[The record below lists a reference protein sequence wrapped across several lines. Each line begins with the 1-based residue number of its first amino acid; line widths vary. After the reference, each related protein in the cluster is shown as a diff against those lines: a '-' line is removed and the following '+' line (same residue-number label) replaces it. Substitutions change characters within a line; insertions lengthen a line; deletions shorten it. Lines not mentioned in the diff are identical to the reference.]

1 MWNPAIG
8 ATITLIFGYIF
19 SVILKKNHNVDDI
32 KKYTAFGMRNHLISQ
47 GMDKV
52 SIVPFSLGKQ
62 ELIVLAFFIIQYII
76 LFLIQF

>member
-1 MWNPAIG
+1 
-8 ATITLIFGYIF
+8 
-19 SVILKKNHNVDDI
+19 
-32 KKYTAFGMRNHLISQ
+32 MRNHLISQ
-47 GMDKV
+47 GMDKVDGV